1 MIECIR
7 FKSHSKGALLGF
19 ADFRLPK
26 MGIEI
31 FGCSVHQKNGRRWV
45 NLPSREYE
53 NELGEK
59 KYASHVRFI
68 EQAHYNAFGEQ
79 ALKAIDKWC
88 EENNQVATPQ
98 EPEFGGDFKVD
109 EEVPF

>member
-1 MIECIR
+1 MIECIK
-7 FKSHSKGALLGF
+7 FKSHVKGALLGF

-31 FGCSVHQKNGRRWV
+31 YGCSVHQKNGRRWV

-59 KYASHVRFI
+59 KYASYVRFV
-68 EQAHYNAFGEQ
+68 ESSHYSAFIEQ
-79 ALKAIDKWC
+79 ALKAIDEYCK
-88 EENNQVATPQ
+88 EQNAAVP
-98 EPEFGGDFKVD
+98 EPEPVFND